1 MNESATSN
9 AYPWKKSVIH
19 QPDLTGELYSPM
31 FCLLGRPNPPAL
43 VIIPDDSGISD
54 TRERAYAA
62 YFASRG
68 LTCLIIDPFS
78 PLDINQCVDNPRVLS
93 LREMMAETC
102 AAYSLLIVRRNIN
115 AVGIVGIGRGGL
127 AAMHLG
133 MSSVPGVPH
142 FTGRFDFIVA
152 LSPTCYIQLRHP
164 CPGRTPML
172 VIIASKDELCDPE
185 QALAYTKRIQLAD
198 PEAVIKTSML
208 PEAHHAWDTT
218 RLPRFN
224 PDAIQLP
231 RVTYYLEENGTYT
244 VDEGDRSWMPGEI
257 VDFLAAKVH
266 YGAHIGGGGA
276 MFTAVCQTIDAF
288 ITRLK
293 FFTCDQDADTGLQL
307 LNRMDRRDD
316 LLLRMGRCENLEQLF
331 DLVSTTFGVMPET
344 ALVRIWLSEVP
355 GNACPTCHNRELCTN
370 HAKCLHLVASG
381 GHSIVSGEVWNNTDG
396 DFEITQQ
403 SKLLRALQEKEYRR
417 VGEEKNRSF
426 HTRIVA
432 ATNRDLRAMV
442 AAGTFREDLFYRLN
456 VFPIRIPPLR
466 ERLEDIPLLVENFLR
481 KYAAMFNR
489 GPLRMKAGQMDKL
502 MAHSWPGNIRELQNV
517 IQRAVILSRGNTV
530 SVDFL
535 RITRPGDKPAPAPDT
550 APAPRMPADTLPIP
564 SSVVHTERILTS
576 EEMKD
581 YIRGNFVRAMIKCNG
596 KIFGENGAAA
606 LLDMKPTTLLARL
619 RKLGIDKD
627 HPA

>member
-1 MNESATSN
+1 
-9 AYPWKKSVIH
+9 
-19 QPDLTGELYSPM
+19 M

-54 TRERAYAA
+54 ARERAYAA

-93 LREMMAETC
+93 LRELMAETC

-115 AVGIVGIGRGGL
+115 AVGIIGIGRGGL

-142 FTGRFDFIVA
+142 FTGRFDFIVS

-231 RVTYYLEENGTYT
+231 RVTYYLEDNGTYT
-244 VDEGDRSWMPGEI
+244 VDDGGRSWMPGEI

-276 MFTAVCQTIDAF
+276 
-288 ITRLK
+288 
-293 FFTCDQDADTGLQL
+293 
-307 LNRMDRRDD
+307 
-316 LLLRMGRCENLEQLF
+316 
-331 DLVSTTFGVMPET
+331 
-344 ALVRIWLSEVP
+344 
-355 GNACPTCHNRELCTN
+355 
-370 HAKCLHLVASG
+370 
-381 GHSIVSGEVWNNTDG
+381 
-396 DFEITQQ
+396 
-403 SKLLRALQEKEYRR
+403 
-417 VGEEKNRSF
+417 
-426 HTRIVA
+426 
-432 ATNRDLRAMV
+432 
-442 AAGTFREDLFYRLN
+442 
-456 VFPIRIPPLR
+456 
-466 ERLEDIPLLVENFLR
+466 
-481 KYAAMFNR
+481 
-489 GPLRMKAGQMDKL
+489 
-502 MAHSWPGNIRELQNV
+502 
-517 IQRAVILSRGNTV
+517 
-530 SVDFL
+530 
-535 RITRPGDKPAPAPDT
+535 
-550 APAPRMPADTLPIP
+550 
-564 SSVVHTERILTS
+564 
-576 EEMKD
+576 
-581 YIRGNFVRAMIKCNG
+581 
-596 KIFGENGAAA
+596 
-606 LLDMKPTTLLARL
+606 
-619 RKLGIDKD
+619 
-627 HPA
+627 

>member
-1 MNESATSN
+1 MNESASSG

-54 TRERAYAA
+54 ARERAYAA

-93 LREMMAETC
+93 LRELMAETC

-115 AVGIVGIGRGGL
+115 AVGIIGIGRGGL

-142 FTGRFDFIVA
+142 FTGRFDFIVS

-185 QALAYTKRIQLAD
+185 QALAYTKRIQLAN

-231 RVTYYLEENGTYT
+231 RVTYYLEDNGTYT
-244 VDEGDRSWMPGEI
+244 VDDGGRSWMPGEI

-276 MFTAVCQTIDAF
+276 PAIR
-288 ITRLK
+288 TR
-293 FFTCDQDADTGLQL
+293 T
-307 LNRMDRRDD
+307 
-316 LLLRMGRCENLEQLF
+316 
-331 DLVSTTFGVMPET
+331 P
-344 ALVRIWLSEVP
+344 
-355 GNACPTCHNRELCTN
+355 AC
-370 HAKCLHLVASG
+370 
-381 GHSIVSGEVWNNTDG
+381 
-396 DFEITQQ
+396 
-403 SKLLRALQEKEYRR
+403 
-417 VGEEKNRSF
+417 
-426 HTRIVA
+426 
-432 ATNRDLRAMV
+432 
-442 AAGTFREDLFYRLN
+442 
-456 VFPIRIPPLR
+456 
-466 ERLEDIPLLVENFLR
+466 
-481 KYAAMFNR
+481 
-489 GPLRMKAGQMDKL
+489 
-502 MAHSWPGNIRELQNV
+502 
-517 IQRAVILSRGNTV
+517 
-530 SVDFL
+530 
-535 RITRPGDKPAPAPDT
+535 
-550 APAPRMPADTLPIP
+550 
-564 SSVVHTERILTS
+564 SS
-576 EEMKD
+576 
-581 YIRGNFVRAMIKCNG
+581 
-596 KIFGENGAAA
+596 
-606 LLDMKPTTLLARL
+606 
-619 RKLGIDKD
+619 
-627 HPA
+627 

>member
-1 MNESATSN
+1 
-9 AYPWKKSVIH
+9 
-19 QPDLTGELYSPM
+19 
-31 FCLLGRPNPPAL
+31 
-43 VIIPDDSGISD
+43 
-54 TRERAYAA
+54 
-62 YFASRG
+62 
-68 LTCLIIDPFS
+68 
-78 PLDINQCVDNPRVLS
+78 
-93 LREMMAETC
+93 MAETC

-115 AVGIVGIGRGGL
+115 AVGIIGIGRGGL

-142 FTGRFDFIVA
+142 FTGRFDFIVS

-231 RVTYYLEENGTYT
+231 RVTYYLEDNGTYT
-244 VDEGDRSWMPGEI
+244 VDDGGRSWMPGEI

-344 ALVRIWLSEVP
+344 ALVRIWLTEVP
-355 GNACPTCHNRELCTN
+355 ETPARPAITGNSAQTTPNVCISWPLAVIPLSQEKSGTTRTAIFPTCPTGCTRSASSRPQAPLCM
-370 HAKCLHLVASG
+370 S
-381 GHSIVSGEVWNNTDG
+381 
-396 DFEITQQ
+396 
-403 SKLLRALQEKEYRR
+403 
-417 VGEEKNRSF
+417 
-426 HTRIVA
+426 
-432 ATNRDLRAMV
+432 
-442 AAGTFREDLFYRLN
+442 
-456 VFPIRIPPLR
+456 
-466 ERLEDIPLLVENFLR
+466 
-481 KYAAMFNR
+481 
-489 GPLRMKAGQMDKL
+489 
-502 MAHSWPGNIRELQNV
+502 
-517 IQRAVILSRGNTV
+517 
-530 SVDFL
+530 
-535 RITRPGDKPAPAPDT
+535 
-550 APAPRMPADTLPIP
+550 
-564 SSVVHTERILTS
+564 
-576 EEMKD
+576 
-581 YIRGNFVRAMIKCNG
+581 
-596 KIFGENGAAA
+596 
-606 LLDMKPTTLLARL
+606 PT
-619 RKLGIDKD
+619 
-627 HPA
+627 